1 MSTPRIRPLRDAI
14 TWSHWYRVVSYAR
27 GSLWIVP
34 FVAIVIEFILSRFT
48 QGLDEQ
54 LGWQLLGLGTA
65 GAQAL
70 YQTIITMA
78 LSFMVFTFGS
88 LLIAIQVASMQLT
101 PRVIATTLLRDNI
114 VRYTVGLFVFTLLYA
129 LRGLDR
135 MESTVQQV
143 NVFTTAV
150 FGLACLVA
158 FLFLIDYAAR
168 LLRPGSIVWRV
179 AESGIA
185 VLESVHPRRLSETDA
200 EKSHPP
206 VYLGVP
212 LAVIAHKGTSGT
224 LLAVNQEALVDE
236 AKTSGAVIELVPSV
250 GDFIAVDEPLF
261 RIYGAGLTTPEHRLR
276 MTVAVGPERTME
288 QDPTFAFRILCDIAL
303 KGLSKA
309 INDPTTAV
317 LAIDQIH
324 RLLRAA
330 GRRHLQ
336 HDLIADAK
344 GRVLVVV
351 RTPNWG
357 DYVHLAFREIR
368 LHATEHIQ
376 IARRLRAMIENLI
389 GTLPAVRHPALLAEL
404 DLLDRTAEKVY
415 WFEEDLALAR
425 VADTQGLGGVVT
437 PPGAEGSQKY
447 GRVPDAA

>member
-1 MSTPRIRPLRDAI
+1 MRPLRDAV
-14 TWSHWYRVVSYAR
+14 TWSHWYRVASYAR

-34 FVAIVIEFILSRFT
+34 FVAIVVEFVLSRLT
-48 QGLDEQ
+48 QGLDAR
-54 LGWQLLGLGTA
+54 LGWTLLGLGTS

-70 YQTIITMA
+70 YQTIVSMT

-88 LLIAIQVASMQLT
+88 LLVAIQVASMQLT

-135 MESTVQQV
+135 MESSVQQF
-143 NVFTTAV
+143 NVFTAALL
-150 FGLACLVA
+150 GLACLVA

-168 LLRPGSIVWRV
+168 LLRPASIVWRV

-185 VLESVHPRRLSETDA
+185 VLESVHPQRLPDADA
-200 EKSHPP
+200 ERPPPP
-206 VYLGVP
+206 VHPGVP
-212 LAVIAHKGTSGT
+212 LAVVTHQGSSGT

-236 AKTSGAVIELVPSV
+236 AQASGAAIELVPSV
-250 GDFIAVDEPLF
+250 GDFVATDEPLF
-261 RIYGAGLTTPEHRLR
+261 RIYGAGVTCSEHRLR
-276 MTVAVGPERTME
+276 TAVAVGPERTME

-324 RLLRAA
+324 RLLRVA

-336 HDLIADAK
+336 HDLITDAK

-351 RTPNWG
+351 RTPDWQ

-389 GTLPAVRHPALLAEL
+389 ITLPEVRHAALLAEL

-415 WFEEDLALAR
+415 WFAEDLALAR
-425 VADTQGLGGVVT
+425 IGDSQGLGGVIT
-437 PPGAEGSQKY
+437 PPTPTGERAPQY
-447 GRVPDAA
+447 GRMPDAA

>member
-1 MSTPRIRPLRDAI
+1 MTTARIRPLRDAI
-14 TWSHWYRVVSYAR
+14 TWSHWYRVASYAR

-34 FVAIVIEFILSRFT
+34 FVSIVVEFVLSRFT
-48 QGLDEQ
+48 QGLDAR
-54 LGWQLLGLGTA
+54 LGWTLLGLGHD

-70 YQTIITMA
+70 YQTIITMS

-88 LLIAIQVASMQLT
+88 MLVAIQVASMQLT

-135 MESTVQQV
+135 MEGTVQQF
-143 NVFTTAV
+143 NVFTAGLL
-150 FGLACLVA
+150 GLACLVA

-168 LLRPGSIVWRV
+168 LLRPASIVWRV

-185 VLESVHPRRLSETDA
+185 VLESVYPNRLIDKGA
-200 EKSHPP
+200 ERPP
-206 VYLGVP
+206 PIYLGVP
-212 LAVIAHKGTSGT
+212 LALITHQGSSGT
-224 LLAVNQEALVDE
+224 LLAVNQEALVKL
-236 AKTSGAVIELVPSV
+236 AQASGAVIELVPSV
-250 GDFIAVDEPLF
+250 GDFVSTDEPLF
-261 RIYGAGLTTPEHRLR
+261 RIYGAGLTVSEHQLH
-276 MTVAVGPERTME
+276 TAVAVGPERTME

-324 RLLRAA
+324 RLLRVA

-336 HDLIADAK
+336 HDLIVDAQ

-389 GTLPAVRHPALLAEL
+389 ITLPEVRHPALLAEL
-404 DLLDRTAEKVY
+404 DLLDRTAQKVY

-425 VADTQGLGGVVT
+425 VGDSQGLGGVVT
-437 PPGAEGSQKY
+437 PPSPERTSTY
-447 GRVPDAA
+447 GKMPDAA